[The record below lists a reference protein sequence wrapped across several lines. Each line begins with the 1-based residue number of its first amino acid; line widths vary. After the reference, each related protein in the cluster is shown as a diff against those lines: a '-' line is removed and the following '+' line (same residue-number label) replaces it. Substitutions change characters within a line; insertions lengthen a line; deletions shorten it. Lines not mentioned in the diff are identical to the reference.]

1 MPKDTN
7 SLILVTTKTKLLRSL
22 IICKMKTRVNFSMFT
37 NIKKQKKIIFI
48 IFCSSRENCMAFEFK
63 IKKLTKFKPTSRVF
77 YCPRFFSFSVYNF
90 CVLPPHI
97 FELKSFAC
105 LLPLFLNLKY
115 LWASFLTS
123 FPHIFPKIQK
133 LFY

>member
-37 NIKKQKKIIFI
+37 NIKKKKKIIFI

-63 IKKLTKFKPTSRVF
+63 IKKLTQFKPTSWVF

>member
-37 NIKKQKKIIFI
+37 NIKKKKKIIFI

-63 IKKLTKFKPTSRVF
+63 IKKLTQFKPTSRVF

-97 FELKSFAC
+97 FELKSLAC

>member
-37 NIKKQKKIIFI
+37 NIKKK
-48 IFCSSRENCMAFEFK
+48 
-63 IKKLTKFKPTSRVF
+63 KKLFSSFSVAPEKIAWLLNLKLKNSPSLSQLPGFF